1 MQFKNFILRDYNI
14 KSEKYF
20 KISEPN
26 DKLLWRSIYRFYN
39 LPVTYGTV
47 YTKLFNL
54 DFSLY

>member
-26 DKLLWRSIYRFYN
+26 DKLL
-39 LPVTYGTV
+39 
-47 YTKLFNL
+47 
-54 DFSLY
+54 